1 MKDDYIQEEDDGLL
15 HIIEQEREK
24 EIAEKKLDLL
34 VVTKRPSKKE
44 IESYK

>member
-24 EIAEKKLDLL
+24 I
-34 VVTKRPSKKE
+34 KE
-44 IESYK
+44 EQHK